1 MARRSSKSLTST
13 HPVRPLRRRVMVGV
27 CLTAVLGVMV
37 TAILAGREA
46 LNRAPGYSLI
56 ALEVHGLRLLS
67 GEEVLAA
74 SRLQPQ
80 DSIFHADLDEV
91 ASRIS
96 QLVWVRSARVERRP
110 PDRLVV
116 TLQERRRTA
125 WLDWHGE
132 LFGLDED
139 GVVLPRGR
147 LTTEGVTDLDLP
159 VIRPH
164 EIFQVIDVDTTATV
178 WEPVVGETVPQGHQV
193 QTLLTWWLQAGESAP
208 ELISEVSEI
217 LPLDTESLRLRLVA
231 DDLEIRLPL
240 HDADCLQALLAVLA
254 RVYHDVPDAVY
265 VDMRFQGQAVVGTT
279 RTVVE
284 RGEPRAQGLQ
294 VFSHG

>member
-1 MARRSSKSLTST
+1 MARHSNKSLTST
-13 HPVRPLRRRVMVGV
+13 HQVRRLRRRVMVGV
-27 CLTAVLGVMV
+27 CLAAVLGVMA
-37 TAILAGREA
+37 TAIFAGREA
-46 LNRAPGYSLI
+46 LNKAPGYGLI

-67 GEEVLAA
+67 GEEILAA
-74 SRLQPQ
+74 SGLLPQ

-91 ASRIS
+91 AARIS

-125 WLDWHGE
+125 WLEWHGE
-132 LFGLDED
+132 LFGLDAD

-147 LTTEGVTDLDLP
+147 LTTEGVADLDLP

-164 EIFQVIDVDTTATV
+164 EILQVIDVDTTATV
-178 WEPVVGETVPQGHQV
+178 WEPVAGEIVPEGHQV
-193 QTLLTWWLQAGESAP
+193 QTLLTWWLQAGKSAP
-208 ELISEVSEI
+208 GLISEVSEI

-231 DDLEIRLPL
+231 DDLEVRLPL
-240 HDADCLQALLAVLA
+240 HDADCLQALLGVLV

-265 VDMRFQGQAVVGTT
+265 VDLRFQGQAVVGTT
-279 RTVVE
+279 RTIME
-284 RGEPRAQGLQ
+284 RGNQRAQDLQ
-294 VFSHG
+294 VSPHG